1 MFVYLAVNEESDVF
15 TLEGLRAGL
24 TYAIDRE
31 TLAKTYYRGFGIPA
45 NLPASP
51 SSPYYSEVLAA
62 RYAYDPVRYAQSV
75 SQHLLPEDAA
85 VETFAGEEIGVYD
98 CGEYAVVL
106 QTVPSGNFDSTVKS
120 VSGFAPDQLTVLES
134 RMDGVRRYDW
144 VWTAAAEVGDVLCR
158 AAVLDDGK
166 YHYCLSVIAPAGK
179 AGALTQTWNQLF
191 GSFRLE

>member
-1 MFVYLAVNEESDVF
+1 MKKYGVI
-15 TLEGLRAGL
+15 L
-24 TYAIDRE
+24 TILLLCSGCAASETFE
-31 TLAKTYYRGFGIPA
+31 TLGQVQHQSGT
-45 NLPASP
+45 LPAM
-51 SSPYYSEVLAA
+51 SEVCL
-62 RYAYDPVRYAQSV
+62 Q
-75 SQHLLPEDAA
+75 LPEDAA

-134 RMDGVRRYDW
+134 RMDGVKRYDW